1 MKFGIDRYIG
11 NWINEKG
18 YRLEIKKVDNSNAL
32 VSMFSPLGQ
41 PISRVFWQ
49 NKKTTDMPAQY
60 DDYMGE
66 FDVQLWELEK
76 DFCLNLHY
84 DNSNFDDESEEML
97 VPSLTRYEKDNFLD
111 SHYDLFGG
119 LSTYKKEKEQTTKY

>member
-66 FDVQLWELEK
+66 F
-76 DFCLNLHY
+76 Y
-84 DNSNFDDESEEML
+84 
-97 VPSLTRYEKDNFLD
+97 
-111 SHYDLFGG
+111 
-119 LSTYKKEKEQTTKY
+119 